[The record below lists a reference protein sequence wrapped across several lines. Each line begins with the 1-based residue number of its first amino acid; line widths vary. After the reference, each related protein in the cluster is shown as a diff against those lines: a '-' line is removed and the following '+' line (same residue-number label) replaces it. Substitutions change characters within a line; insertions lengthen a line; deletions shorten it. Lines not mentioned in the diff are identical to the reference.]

1 MENANNRVIHKSD
14 ARPIKFCLLLEG
26 EEDY

>member
-1 MENANNRVIHKSD
+1 MENENNHVIHKSD